1 MIEITIRT
9 NEKSICNGF
18 TINGHAE
25 YNEYGKDIVCAAVS
39 VLVIN
44 TINSIEHFTEDRFL
58 ANQVEEDGRI
68 EFDMIS
74 EISKESHLL
83 IDSLLL
89 GLHGIQDEYG
99 NQYIKFR

>member
-1 MIEITIRT
+1 MIEITIRSD
-9 NEKSICNGF
+9 EKGICNGF

-25 YNEYGKDIVCAAVS
+25 YSEYGKDIVCAAVS

-44 TINSIEHFTEDRFL
+44 TINSIEYFTEDRFL
-58 ANQVEEDGRI
+58 VNQEENGKI

-74 EISKESHLL
+74 KISKESRLL

-89 GLHGIQDEYG
+89 GLYGIEEQYG